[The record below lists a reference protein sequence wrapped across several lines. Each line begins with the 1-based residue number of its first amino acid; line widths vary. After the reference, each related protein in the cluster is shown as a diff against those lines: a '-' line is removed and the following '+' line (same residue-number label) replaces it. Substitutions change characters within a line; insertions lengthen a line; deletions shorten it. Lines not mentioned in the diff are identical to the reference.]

1 MKCDEGK
8 PECRNCVRRKIQCPG
23 YVKPLKWSTK
33 YERFKP
39 PKTAEVP
46 APTLDENHASEVEK
60 VPSQKDRQNRRD
72 SEASSK
78 SRSGDE
84 VEVTETN
91 EPLDES
97 QSAIGVSTN
106 EDDNFPRF
114 NPGIF
119 PVHFGHAQN
128 DADNPLDDWDLRQAA
143 GDDPIVDIDQDEHAQ
158 NRQLLPNYSMRSEWD
173 LPLALHAYFTPS
185 DGDEHAEKLMLYYFQ
200 AACRIMSCFDSP
212 INPYRTDIPKA
223 LQSTRHIFHCMLTM
237 AAAHLANYDRDMT
250 VATLTYQTK
259 AMNILQEEMLKLSLD
274 EHSSL
279 IPASSRYQ
287 VLVGTI
293 MLGMTSAWHDPSAYA
308 LSYLKGARGLFQ
320 AWSTEEGLV
329 DSNGNPR
336 IIDREQ
342 NFIIGSMAYWE
353 CLASFLTDQS
363 LDTLDY
369 LAPFCLPAE
378 GQMVYS
384 HPWTGIS
391 TSTFIRLAQVGTLL
405 RQKRVLS
412 KLDQIKRGCPMATEA
427 NSGLLEDA
435 RFLHEQ
441 VLNYALP
448 SYEDME
454 DTGDEN
460 CPLSHLC
467 DVAKIYRFVTLL
479 ELYQAFPSLAQQQSA
494 TSNTPLPNR
503 ELVFDIATSALAI
516 MSDLPR
522 NSGVYTVLAIAYIST
537 GSALQPALAPAPKQ
551 SDGSLLD
558 ELNSV
563 RRTRSVSWWRENV
576 RQQIVHTYKTLG
588 IASVQRGAK
597 LVQEVW
603 SRSDLQAEMEVP
615 GLDGRQREE
624 SQPVH
629 WIDVMIEQRL
639 ETLYG

>member
-46 APTLDENHASEVEK
+46 VPTLDANHESEVDRTS
-60 VPSQKDRQNRRD
+60 SQRNRQNRRD
-72 SEASSK
+72 SETSSK

-84 VEVTETN
+84 VELTDAN
-91 EPLDES
+91 EPEES
-97 QSAIGVSTN
+97 GIRVSTN
-106 EDDNFPRF
+106 QDGNVTRF
-114 NPGIF
+114 DTGIPHGPF
-119 PVHFGHAQN
+119 ARAQN
-128 DADNPLDDWDLRQAA
+128 DADNSLDDWEFQQVA
-143 GDDPIVDIDQDEHAQ
+143 GDDPIIDMDQDEHAQ
-158 NRQLLPNYSMRSEWD
+158 NEQLLSNYSMRTEWD

-185 DGDEHAEKLMLYYFQ
+185 DGDEHAERLMLYYFQ

-274 EHSSL
+274 ENRSL

-320 AWSTEEGLV
+320 AWSTEECLV
-329 DSNGNPR
+329 DSSGNPR
-336 IIDREQ
+336 IIDRDQ

-369 LAPFCLPAE
+369 LAPFCLLAE
-378 GQMVYS
+378 GQMVFS

-391 TSTFIRLAQVGTLL
+391 TPTFIRLAQVGTLL

-435 RFLHEQ
+435 KFLHEQ
-441 VLNYALP
+441 VLDYKLP

-494 TSNTPLPNR
+494 IANTSLPSR

-615 GLDGRQREE
+615 GVEGRQRDECK
-624 SQPVH
+624 PVH